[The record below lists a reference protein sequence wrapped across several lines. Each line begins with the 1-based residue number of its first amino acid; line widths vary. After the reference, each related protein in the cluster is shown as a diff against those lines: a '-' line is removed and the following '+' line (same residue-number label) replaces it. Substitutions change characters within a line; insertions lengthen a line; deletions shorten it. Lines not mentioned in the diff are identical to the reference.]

1 MTMTF
6 EDAMTHLRALNYVFA
21 QQAGLTPEEATA
33 SFSRTM
39 DAAHVV
45 TARCLV
51 DINPEYPMTREQAE
65 RMVSQAA
72 FCYAMA
78 DPADPLDPAAMGKKL
93 AAAGMIAT
101 ADMLVR
107 AT

>member
-6 EDAMTHLRALNYVFA
+6 EDAMIHLRALNHVFA
-21 QQAGLTPEEATA
+21 QIHGLTPEEAKA

-51 DINPEYPMTREQAE
+51 DINPETVMTAEQAQDF
-65 RMVSQAA
+65 VGLTAA
-72 FCYAMA
+72 HYAMA
-78 DPADPLDPAAMGKKL
+78 TGKDPEAMGKTL

>member
-6 EDAMTHLRALNYVFA
+6 EDAMAHLRTLNHIYA
-21 QQAGLTPEEATA
+21 AATDMGPEEAKA

-39 DAAHVV
+39 DAAHVM
-45 TARCLV
+45 TARTLT
-51 DINPEYPMTREQAE
+51 DINSEFTMTPAE
-65 RMVSQAA
+65 AADYVASAAAALCMVTTV
-72 FCYAMA
+72 
-78 DPADPLDPAAMGKKL
+78 DKDTGKRL

>member
-6 EDAMTHLRALNYVFA
+6 EDAMIHLRALNYVYA
-21 QQAGLTPEEATA
+21 QQHGLTPEEATA

-51 DINPEYPMTREQAE
+51 DINPETVMTADQAETFVGVAAAHHAVATGQDPMT
-65 RMVSQAA
+65 
-72 FCYAMA
+72 
-78 DPADPLDPAAMGKKL
+78 MGKTL

-101 ADMLVR
+101 AAMLVR

>member
-6 EDAMTHLRALNYVFA
+6 EDAMTHLRALNHIYA
-21 QQAGLTPEEATA
+21 QQHGLTPEEAKA
-33 SFSRTM
+33 SFSRTV

-51 DINPEYPMTREQAE
+51 DINPETVMTADEAADYVAAAATALYKLTGE
-65 RMVSQAA
+65 GTGSQ
-72 FCYAMA
+72 
-78 DPADPLDPAAMGKKL
+78 L

>member
-51 DINPEYPMTREQAE
+51 DINPETVMTADQAQTF
-65 RMVSQAA
+65 VAVAA
-72 FCYAMA
+72 AHHA
-78 DPADPLDPAAMGKKL
+78 VATGEDPLAMGKTL

>member
-6 EDAMTHLRALNYVFA
+6 EDAMIHLRALNHVYA
-21 QQAGLTPEEATA
+21 QQHGLTPEEATA

-51 DINPEYPMTREQAE
+51 DINSEYPMTREQAE
-65 RMVSQAA
+65 KLVSQAA
-72 FCYAMA
+72 FCYAYA
-78 DPADPLDPAAMGKKL
+78 TEGDQLDAGEVGKRL

>member
-51 DINPEYPMTREQAE
+51 DINPETTMSADLAQDF
-65 RMVSQAA
+65 VGLVAA
-72 FCYAMA
+72 HYAMA
-78 DPADPLDPAAMGKKL
+78 TGQDPMDMGKTL